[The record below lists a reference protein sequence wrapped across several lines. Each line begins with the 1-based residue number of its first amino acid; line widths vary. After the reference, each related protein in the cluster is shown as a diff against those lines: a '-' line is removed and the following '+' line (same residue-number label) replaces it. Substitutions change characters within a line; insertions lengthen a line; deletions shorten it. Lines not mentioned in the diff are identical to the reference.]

1 MLTPLSSSAVPAS
14 SNGGFNRR
22 FGRRRGSGDH
32 DQLGALG
39 CDDDDVGGV
48 GRLGAA
54 GREGQVACDQKD
66 ECDQQ
71 KKEFFHG
78 RSFHVKGTCIF
89 IIAHFSREEPIKF
102 AKRSFIMKKAAHGRT
117 AV

>member
-14 SNGGFNRR
+14 SAGGPTV
-22 FGRRRGSGDH
+22 GSGAGGVGGDH
-32 DQLGALG
+32 DQLGAHG
-39 CDDDDVGGV
+39 RDDDDVGGV
-48 GRLGAA
+48 GGLGAA

-66 ECDQQ
+66 ERDQQ

-78 RSFHVKGTCIF
+78 ASFHVKGTCIL